1 MCQVQEAALATL
13 YIYLFIQFTKDSIN
27 ERTTRKALVLLLVAE
42 FMVLSTDILLCI
54 LLYLKYYLPRQM
66 IQTWIALLKLQVEFV
81 ILNSLQKFSQ
91 RHANRVDLPV
101 WRDDN
106 DAGLPEFITMPDAV
120 ENSGVAVVRQDVVE
134 KA

>member
-1 MCQVQEAALATL
+1 
-13 YIYLFIQFTKDSIN
+13 
-27 ERTTRKALVLLLVAE
+27 
-42 FMVLSTDILLCI
+42 MVLSTDILLCI